1 VYPKENKS
9 LQEHLCNNHLV
20 LSEYP
25 PDTKP
30 QKTHFPMRNR
40 IIAGISQGVLITEA
54 RKRSG
59 TLITA
64 RMALDGGRDIYVVP
78 GPINQPLSEGTNR
91 LIVEGATPIIDAIQ
105 IINDRYF

>member
-1 VYPKENKS
+1 VVIPIKNLKKN
-9 LQEHLCNNHLV
+9 LFKNHLY

-25 PDTKP
+25 PDIKP

-54 RKRSG
+54 RRRSG

-64 RMALDGGRDIYVVP
+64 RMALDEGRDIYVVP
-78 GPINQPLSEGTNR
+78 GPISQPLSEGTNR
-91 LIVEGATPIIDAIQ
+91 LIVEGATPIIDAVQ
-105 IINDRYF
+105 IINDRLF